1 MFIGRDF
8 ELNSLNKLY
17 EEDKFQ
23 FAVIYGRRRVGKT
36 TLIKEFCKSKA
47 NIFYVAEEYNDKIA
61 LESFSD
67 KILTYFDMKDFISS
81 FESWEKAFM
90 YLGKQAKDERLVVV
104 IDEFPYIVN
113 SNKSIPSLLQN
124 LIDHHLKDTKLFLII
139 CGSSMSFIEKEVLSY
154 KSPLY
159 GRRTAQFII
168 EPFDF
173 FDSSKF
179 FPKYNLEDRVKAYGA
194 LGGIP
199 QYLLKFNDEKS
210 IKDNIKEAFLNKSS
224 YLYEEPKNLLK
235 QELREPALYNS
246 MIEAIA
252 NGSTKLNEIATKV
265 GESTDK
271 CAKYLRTLLELR
283 ILKKE
288 TPASEEGI
296 SRKSI
301 YRIQDNLFKF
311 WYRFVFDNASL
322 VEQEMI
328 DYVYSNKIL
337 PELNNYMGAVFE
349 DICIEYLKRKNK
361 KLELPFVF
369 EKIGRWWG
377 NNPIKKRE
385 EEIDILA
392 ISKQSVLFG
401 ECKWTRV
408 PINMDVVNS
417 LIEKS
422 SIFSYSQKY
431 YAFFSKSGY
440 TEDVKSFVK
449 GSKNIF
455 LFDLE
460 DLKSRYTA

>member
-1 MFIGRDF
+1 MFVGRDY
-8 ELNSLNKLY
+8 ELNSLNKFY
-17 EEDKFQ
+17 DEDKFQ
-23 FAVIYGRRRVGKT
+23 FVVIYGRRRVGKT
-36 TLIKEFCKSKA
+36 TLIKEFCTDKP

-67 KILTYFDMKDFISS
+67 KILTHFNMKDFISN

-90 YLGKQAKDERLVVV
+90 FLAKQAKDERLVVV
-104 IDEFPYIVN
+104 LDEFPYIVN

-124 LIDHHLKDTKLFLII
+124 LIDHYLKDTKLFLII

-179 FPKYNLEDRVKAYGA
+179 FPKYNMEDRVKAYGV

-210 IKDNIKEAFLNKSS
+210 FEDNVKESILNKSS

-246 MIEAIA
+246 IIEAIA
-252 NGSTKLNEIATKV
+252 NGASKLNEIATKV
-265 GESTDK
+265 GESNDK
-271 CAKYLRTLLELR
+271 CAKYIKTLLELK

-288 TPASEEGI
+288 TPVGEDGI
-296 SRKSI
+296 TRKSI
-301 YRIQDNLFKF
+301 YRLSDNLFKF
-311 WYRFVFDNASL
+311 WYRFVFNNSSL
-322 VEQEMI
+322 IEQEML
-328 DYVYSNKIL
+328 DYVYDNKIK
-337 PELNNYMGAVFE
+337 PELNNYLGSVFE
-349 DICIEYLKRKNK
+349 NICIEYLKLKNK
-361 KLELPFVF
+361 KMELPFVF

-377 NNPIKKRE
+377 NNPIRKRE

-392 ISKQSVLFG
+392 ISRQNALFG
-401 ECKWTRV
+401 ECKWTNA
-408 PINMDVVNS
+408 PIDMGVVNS

-422 SIFSYSQKY
+422 SIINYPSKY
-431 YAFFSKSGY
+431 YAFFSRSGY
-440 TEDVKSFVK
+440 TEDVMRFADS
-449 GSKNIF
+449 SKNIF
-455 LFDLE
+455 LYE
-460 DLKSRYTA
+460 LKDFTA

>member
-17 EEDKFQ
+17 EEDRFQ
-23 FAVIYGRRRVGKT
+23 LVVIYGRRRVGKT
-36 TLIKEFCKSKA
+36 TLITEFCKDKL
-47 NIFYVAEEYNDKIA
+47 NIFYAAEEYNDKIA
-61 LESFSD
+61 LENFSD
-67 KILTYFDMKDFISS
+67 KVLTYFDMKDYVSS

-90 YLGKQAKDERLVVV
+90 YLGKQAKNERLVVV

-124 LIDHHLKDTKLFLII
+124 LIDHYLKDTRLFLII

-179 FPKYNLEDRVKAYGA
+179 FPEYDLEDRVKSYGV

-199 QYLLKFNDEKS
+199 QYLLKFDDSMS
-210 IKDNIKEAFLNKSS
+210 IEDNIKDSILSKAS
-224 YLYEEPKNLLK
+224 YLHEEPKNLLK

-246 MIEAIA
+246 VIEAIA
-252 NGSTKLNEIATKV
+252 TGASKLNEIATKV
-265 GESTDK
+265 GENTDK
-271 CAKYLRTLLELR
+271 CAKYIKTLLELR

-288 TPASEEGI
+288 APVGEEGI

-301 YRIQDNLFKF
+301 YRLQDNLFRF
-311 WYRFVFDNASL
+311 WYRFVFHNASL

-328 DYVYSNKIL
+328 DYIYSSKITG
-337 PELNNYMGAVFE
+337 ELNSYLGAVFE
-349 DICIEYLKRKNK
+349 DICIQFLKRKNK
-361 KLELPFVF
+361 NMELPFVF

-377 NNPIKKRE
+377 NNPYKKRE

-392 ISKQSVLFG
+392 IGKENALFG
-401 ECKWTRV
+401 ECKWTNE
-408 PINMDVVNS
+408 PIDMEVVNS

-422 SIFSYSQKY
+422 TILSYSQKH
-431 YAFFSKSGY
+431 YAFFSKYGF
-440 TEDVKSFVK
+440 TKDVK
-449 GSKNIF
+449 IF
-455 LFDLE
+455 SEGNSSIYLYELNDMIL
-460 DLKSRYTA
+460 

>member
-1 MFIGRDF
+1 MFIGRSY
-8 ELNSLNKLY
+8 ELNSLNRLY
-17 EEDKFQ
+17 EEDIFQ

-36 TLIKEFCKSKA
+36 TLIKEFCKSKP

-67 KILTYFDMKDFISS
+67 KILTHFDMKDFISS

-90 YLGKQAKDERLVVV
+90 FLAKQAKDERLIVVL
-104 IDEFPYIVN
+104 DEFPYIVN

-124 LIDHHLKDTKLFLII
+124 LIDHYLKETKLFFII

-159 GRRTAQFII
+159 GRRTAQFVI

-179 FPKYNLEDRVKAYGA
+179 FPKYEKEDMVKAYGI

-210 IKDNIKEAFLNKSS
+210 IEENIKEFVLNKSS

-252 NGSTKLNEIATKV
+252 NGASKLNEIATKV
-265 GESTDK
+265 GESNDK
-271 CAKYLRTLLELR
+271 CAKYIKTLLELR

-288 TPASEEGI
+288 TPVGEDGI
-296 SRKSI
+296 TRKSI
-301 YRIQDNLFKF
+301 YRLQDNLFKF
-311 WYRFVFDNASL
+311 WYRFVFSNSSL
-322 VEQEMI
+322 IEQEML
-328 DYVYSNKIL
+328 DYVYNNKIK
-337 PELNNYMGAVFE
+337 PELNNYMGSVFE
-349 DICIEYLKRKNK
+349 DICIEYLRFKNK
-361 KLELPFVF
+361 KMELPFVF

-377 NNPIKKRE
+377 NNPIRKRE

-392 ISKQSVLFG
+392 LSGQNALLG
-401 ECKWTRV
+401 ECKWTNS
-408 PINMDVVNS
+408 PIDMGVVNS

-422 SIFSYSQKY
+422 SIIKYSQKY
-431 YAFFSKSGY
+431 YTFFSRSGY
-440 TEDVKSFVK
+440 TKDVIKFAES
-449 GSKNIF
+449 SENIF
-455 LFDLE
+455 LYELRDL
-460 DLKSRYTA
+460 R